1 MKKTKRFIGVTAL
14 LLAALMLFSS
24 CAITYRDVDSSEYVK
39 LADGFDFKNFKLST
53 ETEKMIVTDD
63 DVKVHINK
71 ELFAL
76 REAVKNSNGDPD
88 VNQVGE
94 YNKYDVLTIRTILY
108 DKSGNLVKDGF
119 VLGSKA
125 DPANDGTIV
134 LGSEQALY
142 LGYGVGINQ
151 GLLEKLENDMFL
163 APETALLAENQHV
176 IYNNVG
182 SVKAG
187 ALGMM
192 PAVGYVTYSTTYTS
206 GTNNTH
212 DGNKVTTV
220 SPMHFD
226 KIAADIAADGVGTNS
241 YDEVIYLGL
250 KALIE
255 QQKDIEGKQIMP
267 SLTKELNI
275 AVYPTATAIP
285 DEAVKDENNVAIQY
299 DIDFAD
305 TTKLDYKKGTVKV
318 KLQGTVDFTD
328 SATAPSAFVTTYT
341 YPDDATGTYTVGSE
355 KKDLKGTECTVY
367 TYVVERAPYT
377 RPDYNAATVKE
388 KLGFTT
394 ESTDDATVVA
404 EYEASIKSRLQKACD
419 ALAEEEV
426 KQVLLAQI
434 LANTTLLEDPVRNIK
449 NYVNGV
455 IDQAKEQYHAGGY
468 RDKVNASGEY
478 VYDDFEDF
486 LITTYYTHKKDAD
499 NKTIYFGSRKEV
511 ENDLYAE
518 GRELVKESILIYYLA
533 DQIGCRLSDDQ
544 LLAMAKERGTAWA
557 KEQIEAGR
565 EYLLASNTVEN
576 LKASYPDS
584 YASSTDTKT
593 KKQQLFETWGADSY
607 EDCLAKQLAYY
618 GEMYGENFASWDE
631 FARAAYPDDAYDWE
645 DYVESKQGRENLYG
659 IYHAEVVMAKLLELN
674 AANVAASYKEIAFD
688 ATKVELK

>member
-1 MKKTKRFIGVTAL
+1 MKKTRRFIGVTAL

-24 CAITYRDVDSSEYVK
+24 CAITYRDVNSSEYVK

-53 ETEKMIVTDD
+53 ETEKMIVTDE

-71 ELFAL
+71 ALFAL

-88 VNQVGE
+88 VNQPGA

-142 LGYGVGINQ
+142 LGYGAGINQ
-151 GLLEKLENDMFL
+151 DLLAKLEDEMFEH
-163 APETALLAENQHV
+163 PTSVLLAENQHV
-176 IYNNVG
+176 VYNNVG
-182 SVKAG
+182 SMKAG
-187 ALGMM
+187 ALGLM

-206 GTNNTH
+206 STGNTH
-212 DGNKVTTV
+212 DGSKITTV

-241 YDEVIYLGL
+241 YDEVVYLGL

-255 QQKDIEGKQIMP
+255 QQKNVDGKQVTP
-267 SLTKELNI
+267 SFTKELSI
-275 AVYPTATAIP
+275 AVYPTATEIP
-285 DEAVKDENNVAIQY
+285 DNAAKDESNVAIQY

-305 TTKLDYKKGTVKV
+305 TTKLDYKTGVVKV

-328 SATAPSAFVTTYT
+328 KSTAPSAFVTTYT

-367 TYVVERAPYT
+367 TYVIERAPYS

-388 KLGFTT
+388 KLDFAT
-394 ESTDDATVVA
+394 ESTDDATVIA

-426 KQVLLAQI
+426 KKVLLAQI

-486 LITTYYTHKKDAD
+486 LITTFYTHKKDAD

-511 ENDLYAE
+511 ENDLYTE

-544 LLAMAKERGTAWA
+544 LLAQAKERGAAWA
-557 KEQIEAGR
+557 KEQIAANR
-565 EYLLASNTVEN
+565 EYLLASNTVES

-593 KKQQLFETWGADSY
+593 KKQQLFETWGATSY

-618 GEMYGENFASWDE
+618 GEMYGENFADWDE

-645 DYVESKQGRENLYG
+645 DYVESKAGRENLYG

>member
-1 MKKTKRFIGVTAL
+1 M
-14 LLAALMLFSS
+14 
-24 CAITYRDVDSSEYVK
+24 
-39 LADGFDFKNFKLST
+39 
-53 ETEKMIVTDD
+53 
-63 DVKVHINK
+63 
-71 ELFAL
+71 
-76 REAVKNSNGDPD
+76 
-88 VNQVGE
+88 
-94 YNKYDVLTIRTILY
+94 
-108 DKSGNLVKDGF
+108 
-119 VLGSKA
+119 
-125 DPANDGTIV
+125 
-134 LGSEQALY
+134 
-142 LGYGVGINQ
+142 
-151 GLLEKLENDMFL
+151 
-163 APETALLAENQHV
+163 
-176 IYNNVG
+176 
-182 SVKAG
+182 
-187 ALGMM
+187 
-192 PAVGYVTYSTTYTS
+192 
-206 GTNNTH
+206 
-212 DGNKVTTV
+212 
-220 SPMHFD
+220 
-226 KIAADIAADGVGTNS
+226 
-241 YDEVIYLGL
+241 
-250 KALIE
+250 
-255 QQKDIEGKQIMP
+255 
-267 SLTKELNI
+267 
-275 AVYPTATAIP
+275 
-285 DEAVKDENNVAIQY
+285 
-299 DIDFAD
+299 
-305 TTKLDYKKGTVKV
+305 
-318 KLQGTVDFTD
+318 
-328 SATAPSAFVTTYT
+328 TTYT
-341 YPDDATGTYTVGSE
+341 YADHATGTYTVGSE

-419 ALAEEEV
+419 ALAEEAV

-486 LITTYYTHKKDAD
+486 LITTFYTHKKDAD

-557 KEQIEAGR
+557 KEQIKAGR

-631 FARAAYPDDAYDWE
+631 FAKAAYPDDAYDWE